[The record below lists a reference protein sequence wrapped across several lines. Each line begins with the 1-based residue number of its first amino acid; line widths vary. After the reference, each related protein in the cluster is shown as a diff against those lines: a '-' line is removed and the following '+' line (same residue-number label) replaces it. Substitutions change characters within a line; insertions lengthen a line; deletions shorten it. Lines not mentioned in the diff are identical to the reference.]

1 MTESVGSPPAC
12 RVMYVG
18 SGRKRVGMWQWEPE
32 REWRQR
38 LATEMEQ
45 ACQEMS
51 RHGLRLLTVVPVL
64 SAGDMKGG
72 WTEGAWLYFTAA

>member
-1 MTESVGSPPAC
+1 MTESARPSAAY

-18 SGRKRVGMWQWEPE
+18 SGRQRVGMWQWEPE
-32 REWRQR
+32 SEWRQR

-45 ACQEMS
+45 ACQEMA
-51 RHGLRLLTVVPVL
+51 RQGLRLLTVVPVM
-64 SAGDMKGG
+64 SSGDLKGG